1 MMTDYFIK
9 IALSNGL
16 KRFKST
22 IPKTKKQAL
31 RSKIQTVQ
39 HITKDKKN
47 ELLVFSLQFGH
58 FHFERHT
65 YDDTTHYSSHDQ
77 CSDLDMSVDFPK
89 LFYCTLDN

>member
-1 MMTDYFIK
+1 MIPLITVVTTNEMMTDYFIK

-47 ELLVFSLQFGH
+47 ELSVNDAKALS
-58 FHFERHT
+58 ER
-65 YDDTTHYSSHDQ
+65 
-77 CSDLDMSVDFPK
+77 
-89 LFYCTLDN
+89 